1 MKQIAAILMALVAIA
16 AQGREITYEVG
27 PFDKLSQMGDVNV
40 VYRSVPDSVGIV
52 RYESDTD
59 FSDAL
64 EISNNKGKLT
74 IKELSG
80 HGLGQVPTIHV
91 YSDYIS
97 QVRSEGNSTVIAE
110 LSASTPTLS
119 VRLVGNG
126 RIVCENVSSPEV
138 KASISTGNGDIVLR
152 GKCTQASFDLAGTGV
167 IQADGLE
174 AQSVKCTVLG
184 TGSIGCWAVDNL
196 DVRGIGTTKI
206 YYRGEPKVKKVG
218 GARLSPIYEEPQS
231 GASDRTVVTAHEEAE
246 DSVTEADDNTEEDAV
261 PDDEEEDD
269 EEDLDD

>member
-1 MKQIAAILMALVAIA
+1 MALVAIA
-16 AQGREITYEVG
+16 VQAREITYEVG

-52 RYESDTD
+52 KYESDTD
-59 FSDAL
+59 FGDAL

-80 HGLGQVPTIHV
+80 HGLGQVPTLHV

-126 RIVCENVSSPEV
+126 RIVCENVSSAEV

-152 GKCTQASFDLAGTGV
+152 GKCTQASFELAGTGV

-174 AQSVKCTVLG
+174 AQSVKCSVLG

-218 GARLSPIYEEPQS
+218 GARLLPIYEEPQS
-231 GASDRTVVTAHEEAE
+231 EDPVSEA
-246 DSVTEADDNTEEDAV
+246 
-261 PDDEEEDD
+261 DEEEEED